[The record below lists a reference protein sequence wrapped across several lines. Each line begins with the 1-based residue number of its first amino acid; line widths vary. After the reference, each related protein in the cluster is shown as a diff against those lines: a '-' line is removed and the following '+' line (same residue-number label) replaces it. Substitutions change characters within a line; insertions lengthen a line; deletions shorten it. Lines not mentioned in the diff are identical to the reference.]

1 MARKAQ
7 PVRAVILPRTIG
19 ALGNDD
25 EHHVDPRLSGL
36 TVAWIPGDHGITMM
50 LGGFTQNG
58 TQQAPALTL
67 FIAAQ
72 SVARIVR
79 RGFPTGGDVLMASL
93 GKVSIDKVVS
103 DNTYVKG
110 PPFEWIEWYN
120 PESDDELVGIGYY
133 SGAAHCIIL
142 AKNDPLNQP
151 ETLTIYHTGII
162 RKSGK
167 PSKQKDSEPFFQVNG
182 RIATWK
188 LDEDHVSD
196 DFKPEVD
203 RKFMLELS
211 LPERIYVFLTEDEVE
226 DLLIVLRYKPDWLT

>member
-1 MARKAQ
+1 MEKMAKAQ
-7 PVRAVILPRTIG
+7 PVRAVILPRAIG

-36 TVAWIPGDHGITMM
+36 TVAWIPGDHGITLM

-58 TQQAPALTL
+58 TQKEPALTL
-67 FIAAQ
+67 FVSAQ
-72 SVARIVR
+72 SVARMVR
-79 RGFPTGGDVLMASL
+79 RGFPTSGDVLMASL
-93 GKVSIDKVVS
+93 NKVSIDS
-103 DNTYVKG
+103 TFVKG

-142 AKNDPLNQP
+142 AKSDPLNQP

-167 PSKQKDSEPFFQVNG
+167 PSKLKDSEPSFQVNG

-196 DFKPEVD
+196 GYKPEVD

-211 LPERIYVFLTEDEVE
+211 LPERIQVFLTEDEVD
-226 DLLIVLRYKPDWLT
+226 DLLLVLRYKPGWLT